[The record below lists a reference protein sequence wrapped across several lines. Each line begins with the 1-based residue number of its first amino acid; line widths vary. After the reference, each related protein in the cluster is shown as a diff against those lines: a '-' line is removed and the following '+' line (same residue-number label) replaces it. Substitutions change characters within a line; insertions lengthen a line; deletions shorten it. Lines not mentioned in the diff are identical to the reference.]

1 MNVARKAPPRLL
13 VKTLAV
19 TFLTVSVLLVIVFA
33 FVTMRARNQVRESV
47 IGNLESTQRLFAA
60 LEQRWQRELRAQ
72 AANLAESPTLKAALD
87 TYVSELGTNFNRT
100 ASLSKSDDETR
111 AQLLATIA
119 VELNRVA
126 LRTESESDAIV
137 LVDARQNTLA
147 AAGRLAALWPVDRP
161 VTLIAATK
169 DADNF
174 DGVVQMGEHTFRVV
188 TVPLGLGDGTTI
200 GTLYLTTS
208 LDHTYV
214 TSLKQLSGA
223 NIAIVKDGLVLASTL
238 PAAAER
244 VFETH
249 VAQTRA
255 VVSGTHVLNA
265 ESFAFRRLVQ
275 VGDTVFYALTSIDGS
290 SRTLLQAVW
299 RDLAFMAVGAIC
311 LALVSSI
318 WLAHLL
324 TGPIGRL
331 STSLETMAASHQ
343 VDAHLPLTGSS
354 REIDTLTD
362 TFNALMR
369 SVTAAEA
376 ETEAA
381 YTGAIQAL
389 ATALDARDPYTAGH
403 SERVSVLSVAIG
415 RTLGLPAEELEVLR
429 LGALLHD
436 IGKIGV
442 PDDVLR
448 KPGALTDT
456 EYDAIKQHPVLGA
469 RILRSVPFL
478 SKHLLIVELHHER
491 PDGRGY
497 PRGLRGDDIPLVA
510 RIVHAADGYDAMTS
524 ARAYRN
530 AMPSGAALRELW
542 RCSGTEYHAE
552 IVGALATALPG
563 VVTSDV
569 RGIETEMIA
578 EAVNG

>member
-1 MNVARKAPPRLL
+1 
-13 VKTLAV
+13 
-19 TFLTVSVLLVIVFA
+19 
-33 FVTMRARNQVRESV
+33 
-47 IGNLESTQRLFAA
+47 
-60 LEQRWQRELRAQ
+60 
-72 AANLAESPTLKAALD
+72 
-87 TYVSELGTNFNRT
+87 
-100 ASLSKSDDETR
+100 
-111 AQLLATIA
+111 
-119 VELNRVA
+119 
-126 LRTESESDAIV
+126 
-137 LVDARQNTLA
+137 
-147 AAGRLAALWPVDRP
+147 
-161 VTLIAATK
+161 
-169 DADNF
+169 
-174 DGVVQMGEHTFRVV
+174 
-188 TVPLGLGDGTTI
+188 
-200 GTLYLTTS
+200 
-208 LDHTYV
+208 
-214 TSLKQLSGA
+214 
-223 NIAIVKDGLVLASTL
+223 
-238 PAAAER
+238 
-244 VFETH
+244 
-249 VAQTRA
+249 
-255 VVSGTHVLNA
+255 
-265 ESFAFRRLVQ
+265 
-275 VGDTVFYALTSIDGS
+275 VFYALTSIDGS

-311 LALVSSI
+311 LALLSSI

-343 VDAHLPLTGSS
+343 VDDHLPLTGSS
-354 REIDTLTD
+354 REIDMLTD

-569 RGIETEMIA
+569 RGIETGMIA

>member
-1 MNVARKAPPRLL
+1 MNGAAGKPPRLL

-19 TFLTVSVLLVIVFA
+19 TFLTVSVLLTIVFT
-33 FVTMRARNQVRESV
+33 FVTVRSRSQVRESV
-47 IGNLESTQRLFAA
+47 IGNLASTQRLYAA
-60 LEQRWQRELRAQ
+60 LEQRWQRESRAQ

-87 TYVSELGTNFNRT
+87 TYASELGTGADRT
-100 ASLSKSDDETR
+100 ASLTRSDDATR
-111 AQLLATIA
+111 TQLLTTIA
-119 VELNRVA
+119 GELNRVA
-126 LRTESESDAIV
+126 ERTESEADAIV
-137 LVDARQNTLA
+137 LVDARHQTLA
-147 AAGRLAALWPVDRP
+147 AAGRLADLWPVGRT
-161 VTLIAATK
+161 VTLITAK

-188 TVPLGLGDGTTI
+188 TVPLVLGDGTTI

-208 LDHTYV
+208 LDRNYANAM
-214 TSLKQLSGA
+214 KQLSGA
-223 NIAIVKDGLVLASTL
+223 EIAIVKDGLLLASTL
-238 PAAAER
+238 PAGVARE
-244 VFETH
+244 FETH
-249 VAQTRA
+249 VVQAG
-255 VVSGTHVLNA
+255 VPVSGTPVLNA
-265 ESFAFRRLVQ
+265 ESYAFRRLVE
-275 VGDTVFYALTSIDGS
+275 VGETVFYALASIDDS
-290 SRTLLQAVW
+290 SRTLLQAVR
-299 RDLAFMAVGAIC
+299 RDLAFMAAGAMG
-311 LALVSSI
+311 LALIGSI

-331 STSLETMAASHQ
+331 SSSLQAMAASP
-343 VDAHLPLTGSS
+343 DAESRLPLTGSS
-354 REIDTLTD
+354 REVDTLTD
-362 TFNALMR
+362 TFNALMS
-369 SVTAAEA
+369 SVSAAEA
-376 ETEAA
+376 ETKAA

-415 RTLGLPAEELEVLR
+415 RTLGLPAEEIEVLR

-448 KPGALTDT
+448 KPGALTAT

-478 SKHLLIVELHHER
+478 TKHLLIVELHHER

-510 RIVHAADGYDAMTS
+510 RIVHAADAYDAMTS
-524 ARAYRN
+524 ARAYRQ
-530 AMPSGAALRELW
+530 AMASAAALRELW

-563 VVTSDV
+563 VISDV
-569 RGIETEMIA
+569 PEREA
-578 EAVNG
+578 EVVGV